1 MLSNQKQ
8 KNINMENLNEK
19 FDWVERF
26 VFSTTLEKFVAI
38 AGIEDELFLID
49 LDGKV
54 VEILEN
60 A

>member
-1 MLSNQKQ
+1 
-8 KNINMENLNEK
+8 MENLNEK

-38 AGIEDELFLID
+38 AGVEDELFLID

-54 VEILEN
+54 VEHLEN

>member
-1 MLSNQKQ
+1 
-8 KNINMENLNEK
+8 MENLNEK
-19 FDWVERF
+19 FDWVEKF
-26 VFSTTLEKFVAI
+26 VFSEILEKFVAI

>member
-1 MLSNQKQ
+1 MLSNQKI
-8 KNINMENLNEK
+8 KNINMRNLNEK

-26 VFSTTLEKFVAI
+26 VFSTKLEKFVAI

-54 VEILEN
+54 VEYLEK

>member
-1 MLSNQKQ
+1 LLSNQKI
-8 KNINMENLNEK
+8 KNINMRNLNEK

-26 VFSTTLEKFVAI
+26 VFSTKLEKFVAI

-54 VEILEN
+54 VEYLEK

>member
-1 MLSNQKQ
+1 MR
-8 KNINMENLNEK
+8 NLNEK

-26 VFSTTLEKFVAI
+26 VFSTKLEKFVAI

-54 VEILEN
+54 VEYLEK